1 MKKAL
6 FAILALFLAFP
17 LAAKAADLPAVGLFG
32 PTEPTEMQLQDVKV
46 TYRFDQMNE
55 PGKSAGMVPVQM
67 TAKVHNFGST
77 QNFEIAI
84 PLIEANNLQ
93 PAVASIFINGREQ
106 SWQKKKIALQGMDQE
121 ITAAAFRMQLA
132 KDAEAILDVRV
143 LQPLGANK
151 MPFLFSTASGWRG
164 DIPSGTLEAI
174 TPFAPFNWNMELRRI
189 ESDTLVPLSYATNQ
203 AAYSFTNLLPSAAQ
217 DVYWHYAN
225 MEALEYFA
233 RGNERFQKTQ
243 GDAKSFEM
251 MRQGLLDMI
260 PCNGVKMPLSSWWSN
275 MYETVTLGVISK
287 APEGQERLKT
297 AMRLWSDNW
306 NVFNE
311 QTKECSELKQ
321 RSDRYKDALNKLL
334 EINPAERDTHGND
347 ALKEHNN
354 FLKELSQKLGDGSI
368 ALSQADN
375 LAEDSNLSETDRALL
390 AKWDSRFDTQ
400 TNNPA
405 NGPQGNDGGNDGNGD
420 SFVSSTINNIKNFFP
435 NLSLASQILLF
446 FFIAVILI
454 IIIILIISRWRDGS
468 EPKPPSTLS
477 SASETKKS
485 SSPSFMPQEQG
496 LKKKDFKQTYTTSS
510 PMRDIPA
517 YPPAPKEEKKPN
529 VPEQKKDNALSDQ
542 KQTGFK
548 QNQQTGI
555 VEASAQKKPEEP
567 KKNTGFNFTKN
578 ENQKPKPFMFQKPG
592 TPEGPVAKKE
602 NEGKRPEY
610 NKASDPPWIKKDK
623 PQELIKP
630 KAPPPKA
637 NDNNFPWA
645 KKDESKKNN
654 EQPPGPTVNI

>member
-6 FAILALFLAFP
+6 FAILALFIAFP
-17 LAAKAADLPAVGLFG
+17 IAVKAADMPSIGLFG
-32 PTEPTEMQLQDVKV
+32 PTERTDVQLQDVKA

-84 PLIEANNLQ
+84 PIIAANNLE
-93 PAVASIFINGREQ
+93 PIVASVFINGREQ
-106 SWQKKKIALQGMDQE
+106 SWQKKSVTLAGMEEAIPAATFRLQ
-121 ITAAAFRMQLA
+121 LV

-164 DIPSGTLEAI
+164 EIPSGTLEAI
-174 TPFAPFNWNMELRRI
+174 TPFAPFNWNMELRRV
-189 ESDTLVPLSYATNQ
+189 ESETLLPLNYANNQ
-203 AAYSFTNLLPSAAQ
+203 ASYGFANLIPSAAQ

-225 MEALEYFA
+225 LEALEYFA

-260 PCNGVKMPLSSWWSN
+260 PCNGVKMPLQSWWIN
-275 MYETVTLGVISK
+275 MYETVTLGVIGK

-297 AMRLWSDNW
+297 AMKLWSDNW
-306 NVFNE
+306 NVPTE
-311 QTKECSELKQ
+311 QNKECAELKQ
-321 RSDRYKDALNKLL
+321 RPDRYKEALEKLL
-334 EINPAERDTHGND
+334 MISPAERTTHGND
-347 ALKEHNN
+347 ALKEHND
-354 FLKELSQKLGDGSI
+354 FLKEISAKLGDGSI
-368 ALSQADN
+368 ADSQAEN
-375 LAEDSNLSETDRALL
+375 LAQDENLSETDRALL
-390 AKWDSRFDTQ
+390 AGWDSRFASQ
-400 TNNPA
+400 TDNN
-405 NGPQGNDGGNDGNGD
+405 GNGAASPNGD
-420 SFVSSTINNIKNFFP
+420 ANNNNNSFVSSTINNIKNFFP

-454 IIIILIISRWRDGS
+454 IIIILIISRWRDSSG
-468 EPKPPSTLS
+468 PKPPSGFS
-477 SASETKKS
+477 SSSESKKS
-485 SSPSFMPQEQG
+485 SAPSFMPSDD
-496 LKKKDFKQTYTTSS
+496 KKKDFKQTFTAST

-517 YPPAPKEEKKPN
+517 YPPAPKVEPKTAATDS
-529 VPEQKKDNALSDQ
+529 KKDSASPEIKKSEFKQDQ
-542 KQTGFK
+542 KTRSVETS
-548 QNQQTGI
+548 NQKTDDT
-555 VEASAQKKPEEP
+555 

-578 ENQKPKPFMFQKPG
+578 ENQKPKPFTFQKPG
-592 TPEGPVAKKE
+592 APEGPVANKE
-602 NEGKRPEY
+602 KEGKRPEY

-630 KAPPPKA
+630 KAPPPKP

-645 KKDESKKNN
+645 KKDEQKKNN